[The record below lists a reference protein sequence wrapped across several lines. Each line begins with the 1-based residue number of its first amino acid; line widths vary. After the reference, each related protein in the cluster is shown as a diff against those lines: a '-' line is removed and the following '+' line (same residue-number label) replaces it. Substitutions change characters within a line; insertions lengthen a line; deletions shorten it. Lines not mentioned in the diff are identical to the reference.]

1 MTPRVGTPVRAFPW
15 GRLVLGAALLG
26 VVTIVGA
33 TATGRAPSGWWAAL
47 LGVAIVGTV
56 GLGVFFAPLG
66 LFARPIVAAR
76 GCVGTLALTFDDGPD
91 PVATRRVLD
100 LLEARGHRGTF
111 FVIATKGAA
120 QPALLAEIAARGHGL
135 ANHSL
140 DHARTTAFLPPSRL
154 AAELIR
160 AESILDAARGTGLR
174 GRWFRAP
181 VGIVSPRV
189 AEAARRAKLELVSW
203 TRTARDG
210 TRGASVAS
218 ALQRLR
224 PALRAGAILVL
235 HDGAE
240 RDDRV
245 PIAPD
250 VLESLLIELD
260 AKSLR
265 SVTLDELLA

>member
-1 MTPRVGTPVRAFPW
+1 MTPGVGTPVRAFPW
-15 GRLVLGAALLG
+15 GRVVLGAALLG
-26 VVTIVGA
+26 VLALVGA

-47 LGVAIVGTV
+47 LGTTIFGTV
-56 GLGVFFAPLG
+56 ALGVFFAPLG
-66 LFARPIVAAR
+66 LFARPIVAAK
-76 GCVGTLALTFDDGPD
+76 GCDGTLALTFDDGPD
-91 PVATRRVLD
+91 AVATRRVLD
-100 LLEARGHRGTF
+100 LLETRGHRGTF

-120 QPALLAEIAARGHGL
+120 QPGLLREIAARGHGL

-140 DHARTTAFLPPSRL
+140 DHARMTAFLPPARL
-154 AAELIR
+154 AAELAA
-160 AESILDAARGTGLR
+160 AELILAAARGTSVR

-189 AEAARRAKLELVSW
+189 ADAARRAKLELVSW

-210 TRGASVAS
+210 TRGATVAS
-218 ALQRLR
+218 ALKRLR

-250 VLESLLIELD
+250 VLESLLVELD
-260 AKSLR
+260 ERALR